1 MLKTLKAKAS
11 FYLSEVLGHN
21 FTNSDVEQL
30 PQIFSI
36 SSYYIVRLK
45 KKQKSMYNMSLY
57 V

>member
-36 SSYYIVRLK
+36 SSHYIVRLK